1 MLKWAVCGETKPDS
15 KDLIK
20 NIKNVNGSL
29 DIISLTYAGLL
40 FIDL

>member
-1 MLKWAVCGETKPDS
+1 MLKWAMCWETKPDS

-20 NIKNVNGSL
+20 SVRNMNGSL

-40 FIDL
+40 YIDL